1 MVPHRIDMNRFAW
14 EIGELKKKEK
24 KENPVLFY
32 GSSTFA
38 IWKSLEEEFKDYNA
52 MNFGFG
58 GSTSDE
64 ALYHYSDLAKPLNPK
79 VLVFYNGDNEPVCG
93 YSAKET
99 IELYTTLFNKF
110 REDFPNIKIIILETK
125 TSPARD
131 EYKDF
136 VYELN
141 SWSKEYVKDK
151 DYMYFVETSDLC
163 KTNGKYNLD
172 AYLDDQL
179 HFSPKSYVI
188 IKERIEKILKEI
200 L

>member
-14 EIGELKKKEK
+14 ELGELKKKEK

-38 IWKSLEEEFKDYNA
+38 IWKTLEEEFKEYNA

-64 ALYHYSDLAKPLNPK
+64 ALYHYEDLVKPLKPR

-93 YSAKET
+93 YTVSET
-99 IELYTTLFNKF
+99 IELYTSVFNKF
-110 REDFPNIKIIILETK
+110 KEDFPDIKIIVLATK

-136 VYELN
+136 VRELN
-141 SWSKEYVKDK
+141 AWLKNYLSDKED
-151 DYMYFVETSDLC
+151 MYYVETADIC

-188 IKERIEKILKEI
+188 IKERIERILKSV